1 MHKLV
6 FIFSASLLWNVCH
19 SQNASIPAAGPIS
32 LGLGGTRAAISNH
45 WAIFNNPAGLGDLQG
60 ISGIFGYQTIINFT
74 PFNSVLA
81 ALNAQIPFGNTAFG
95 VYKFGD
101 DLFSTQ
107 MASLGFARKLGIMS
121 LGIKANLLQ
130 YDIAGFG
137 KRSVFLG
144 EMGGIA
150 NLTPLLNFGIHI
162 YNFTQSVIA
171 QETQE
176 KVPILIRMA
185 INYQISNELQL
196 FIEGEKDVE
205 REAEISLGL
214 SFQFIEALQ
223 LRTGFATQTNRY
235 SFGAGLKIQKFI
247 VDYAVSP
254 DSGIGT
260 THNFGLTYQFGNG

>member
-1 MHKLV
+1 MLKVIFFCL
-6 FIFSASLLWNVCH
+6 FILTGNFCH
-19 SQNASIPAAGPIS
+19 SQNAGISPAGPVS
-32 LGLGGTRAAISNH
+32 LGLGGARTALSNP
-45 WAIFNNPAGLGDLQG
+45 WSIFNNPAGLGDLKG
-60 ISGIFGYQTIINFT
+60 ISGVFAYQTILNFA
-74 PFNSVLA
+74 PFNTVSA
-81 ALNAQIPFGNTAFG
+81 AVNAKTPYGVTSFG

-101 DLFSTQ
+101 DVFSTQ
-107 MASLGFARKLGIMS
+107 MASLGFARKLGIMT
-121 LGIKANLLQ
+121 LGVKANILQ

-137 KRSVFLG
+137 KRSVFLA

-150 NLTPLLNFGIHI
+150 NLTPQLNFGAHI
-162 YNFTQSVIA
+162 YNVTQSVVA

-185 INYQISNELQL
+185 INYKLSDELEL

-205 REAEISLGL
+205 RDAEFYLGL
-214 SFQFIEALQ
+214 SYQLIEALT

-235 SFGAGLKIQKFI
+235 SFGAGIHIKKFI

-254 DSGIGT
+254 DSGIGA

>member
-1 MHKLV
+1 MRKVV
-6 FIFSASLLWNVCH
+6 FFVLASLLWNVCH
-19 SQNASIPAAGPIS
+19 SQNAGIPPAGPIS
-32 LGLGGTRAAISNH
+32 LGLGGARTAVSNQ
-45 WAIFNNPAGLGDLQG
+45 WAIFNNPAGLGDLKG
-60 ISGIFGYQTIINFT
+60 ISGVFGYQTILNFA
-74 PFNSVLA
+74 PFNTVSA
-81 ALNAQIPFGNTAFG
+81 AVNAQTPFGNTAFG

-101 DLFSTQ
+101 DVFSTQ
-107 MASLGFARKLGIMS
+107 MASVGFARKLGIMT
-121 LGIKANLLQ
+121 LGVKANLLQ

-137 KRSVFLG
+137 KRSVFLA

-150 NLTPLLNFGIHI
+150 NLTPQLNFGAHI
-162 YNFTQSVIA
+162 YNITQSVVA

-185 INYQISNELQL
+185 INYQLSNELQL
-196 FIEGEKDVE
+196 FIEGEKDVD
-205 REAEISLGL
+205 REAEFSLGL
-214 SFQFIEALQ
+214 SFQLIEALL

-254 DSGIGT
+254 DSGIGA